1 MGGRATPGTPDR
13 LELKEGRPAMGRSH
27 HLAARVP
34 VISLGAG
41 VQSSALALMATE
53 GRFGARPELA
63 VFADTGWEPA
73 AVYAQ
78 LDWLTEQLPYPVE
91 RVSAGNIRDDA
102 VAAADGHGG
111 RFASM
116 PLHLLNRDGTK
127 GQLRRQCTKEYKL
140 APIRRRLRALGLNH
154 VEMWLG
160 ISLDEWQR
168 MKPSSLQW
176 IENRWPLIE
185 AKLTRADCRAWLA
198 ERGMPEPPKSACIGC
213 PYMDNSRWLD
223 LRENRSSEWQDAV
236 AVDRALRHLPR
247 IDGEVFLHASLTPLD
262 DAVLDPSDV
271 GQLDFDGECE
281 GMCGV

>member
-1 MGGRATPGTPDR
+1 MGD
-13 LELKEGRPAMGRSH
+13 SH
-27 HLAARVP
+27 HPAARVP

-41 VQSSALALMATE
+41 VQSSALALMAAE

-78 LDWLTEQLPYPVE
+78 LDWLTKRLPYPVE
-91 RVSAGNIRDDA
+91 RVSAGNIRDEA
-102 VAAADGHGG
+102 VAAAAGHGG

-116 PLHLLNRDGTK
+116 PMHLLNRDGTK

-140 APIRRRLRALGLNH
+140 TPIRRHLRALGLNH

-168 MKPSSLQW
+168 MKPSGLQW

-185 AKLTRADCRAWLA
+185 AKLTRADCQAWLA

-223 LRENRSSEWQDAV
+223 LRENRTSEWQDAV

-247 IDGEVFLHASLTPLD
+247 IDGEAFLHASLIPLE

-271 GQLDFDGECE
+271 GQLDFDSECE